1 MRKDAER
8 FLRKTRDAVA
18 PGARIVVETDRSVPR
33 ALERA
38 EQREHRDL
46 ILLVPAGGGPEG
58 RVRIGGR
65 TRQLLSDSGC
75 ALTQ

>member
-8 FLRKTRDAVA
+8 FLRKTR
-18 PGARIVVETDRSVPR
+18 
-33 ALERA
+33 
-38 EQREHRDL
+38 
-46 ILLVPAGGGPEG
+46 
-58 RVRIGGR
+58 IGGC